1 MAAGGE
7 RILTQRELNRALL
20 ARQLLLERVAL
31 PLPRVVERLGGIQN
45 QYAPNA
51 YIRLWSCVE
60 GFRRADLT
68 RALEQRSLVQGT
80 LLRATIHVVS
90 RRDYWSFAVGVRA
103 AQRDW
108 WLRVQRPR
116 PDERRIEATAT
127 ELRRLLADGPRRRE
141 ELQKETGG
149 GFGAVGPWLDLVR
162 VPPSGTWEQRRA
174 SLYQTAERWLG
185 AEDVDAGAA
194 LELLVRRYLRGYGPA
209 ARGNIASWAGV
220 KPRDL
225 VPVLERMQLRRFRD
239 EAGGE
244 LLDLPRAPLPAADTP
259 APVRFLPTWDAVLLV
274 HARRTQVLP
283 ERFRQLIFS
292 TKTPQSFSTF
302 LVDGAVAGTWKHVDG
317 RVELHPFERLDRSTT
332 RELREEADR
341 LAALHADDG

>member
-149 GFGAVGPWLDLVR
+149 GFGGCAIALVR
-162 VPPSGTWEQRRA
+162 DSHVQGVGSAIDAAFEERGWAPPSYLLAEA
-174 SLYQTAERWLG
+174 S
-185 AEDVDAGAA
+185 GAA
-194 LELLVRRYLRGYGPA
+194 
-209 ARGNIASWAGV
+209 
-220 KPRDL
+220 
-225 VPVLERMQLRRFRD
+225 
-239 EAGGE
+239 
-244 LLDLPRAPLPAADTP
+244 
-259 APVRFLPTWDAVLLV
+259 AV
-274 HARRTQVLP
+274 
-283 ERFRQLIFS
+283 
-292 TKTPQSFSTF
+292 
-302 LVDGAVAGTWKHVDG
+302 
-317 RVELHPFERLDRSTT
+317 
-332 RELREEADR
+332 DR
-341 LAALHADDG
+341 LG